1 MDYDI
6 VEYFLFKLTEFFL
19 EMNDRTPL
27 FSRPSMLA
35 VTGVCANDDLFAV
48 FLFYIADDAYRR
60 TAEYEYIANLNS
72 SRVHI

>member
-6 VEYFLFKLTEFFL
+6 VEYFLFKLTQFFL
-19 EMNDRTPL
+19 EMDNRTPL
-27 FSRPSMLA
+27 FSRSTMLA
-35 VTGVCANDDLFAV
+35 VAGVYTNDNVLAV